1 MSKLIKLDKLKSGL
15 LKDAVVVI
23 GFFDGVHIGHK
34 KIIRLC
40 VEKAKKIKGTSVV
53 FTFDKPP
60 LNILKRGMHK
70 KLITSYADKIKL
82 IKELGVDFIVAAKF
96 DSTFSKIEP
105 EQFCREILIGKFNIK
120 DLFIGEDFK
129 FGNGASGDTNF
140 LRNFFSSLD
149 VIVNVIPILR
159 IEGIPVTSTT
169 IRKFYDEGRVEKI
182 ITFLGRLPSITGIVL
197 RGDGRG
203 RTLGFPT
210 ANIDV
215 FEEFATPNDGVYL
228 GYVNILDKKFK
239 NAGLPSIINIG
250 SNPTF
255 KGKKKWIES
264 HIINFNE
271 EIYGYNIKISFLKKL
286 RDEIS
291 FQNKEELVNQ
301 IKKDMD
307 FAKNYDFNNIVT

>member
-1 MSKLIKLDKLKSGL
+1 MGKLIKLEKLKSGS
-15 LKDAVVVI
+15 LKDTVMVI

-40 VEKAKKIKGTSVV
+40 VEKAKEIKGTSVV

-60 LNILKRGMHK
+60 LNILKGDMYK

-82 IKELGVDFIVAAKF
+82 INELGVDFIVEAKF

-105 EQFCREILIGKFNIK
+105 EQFCREILIEKFNIK

-129 FGNGASGDTNF
+129 FGTNASGDTGF
-140 LRNFFSSLD
+140 LRNFFKSYD
-149 VIVNVIPILR
+149 VNINIVPILK
-159 IEGIPVTSTT
+159 IDGVMVTSTA
-169 IRKFYDEGRVEKI
+169 IRKFYNEGRIEKI
-182 ITFLGRLPSITGIVL
+182 ITFLGRFPSITGIVL
-197 RGDGRG
+197 RGEGRG
-203 RTLGFPT
+203 RALGFPT

-215 FEEFATPNDGVYL
+215 FEEFVTPNDGVYL
-228 GYVNILDKKFK
+228 GFVKILNKKYK
-239 NAGLPSIINIG
+239 NAGFPSIMNIG

-255 KGKKKWIES
+255 KGKRKWIES

-271 EIYGYNIKISFLKKL
+271 EIYGYKIKVSFLKKL

-291 FQNKEELVNQ
+291 FQSKEELINQ
-301 IKKDMD
+301 IKKDID
-307 FAKNYDFNNIVT
+307 FAKTYNFDNIAT

>member
-1 MSKLIKLDKLKSGL
+1 LSKLIKLEKLKNGS
-15 LKDAVVVI
+15 LKDVVAVI

-40 VEKAKKIKGTSVV
+40 VERAEKIKGTSVV

-60 LNILKRGMHK
+60 LNILKRSVYK

-82 IKELGVDFIVAAKF
+82 IKELGVNFIVSAKF
-96 DSTFSKIEP
+96 DSDFSKIEP
-105 EQFCREILIGKFNIK
+105 EQFCSEILIDKLNIK

-129 FGNGASGDTNF
+129 FGSNASGNTSF
-140 LRNFFSSLD
+140 LKNFF
-149 VIVNVIPILR
+149 ITRNVNVNVVPILR
-159 IEGIPVTSTT
+159 IGDIPVTSTN
-169 IRKFYDEGRVEKI
+169 IRKFYSEGRIEKI
-182 ITFLGRLPSITGIVL
+182 ITFLGRLPSITGVVL
-197 RGDGRG
+197 YGNKRGKAM
-203 RTLGFPT
+203 GFPT

-215 FEEFATPNDGVYL
+215 FEKFVTPNDGVYL
-228 GYVNILDKKFK
+228 GFVNILDKKFA
-239 NAGLPSIINIG
+239 NVGLPSIINIG

-255 KGKKKWIES
+255 KEKKKWVES

-271 EIYGYNIKISFLKKL
+271 EIYGCNIKVSFLKKL

-291 FQNKEELVNQ
+291 FKNKDELVNQ

-307 FAKNYDFNNIVT
+307 FAKKYDFNNIVT

>member
-1 MSKLIKLDKLKSGL
+1 MSKLINLDKLKSGL

-70 KLITSYADKIKL
+70 KLITSYGDKIKL

-129 FGNGASGDTNF
+129 FGNRASGDTNF
-140 LRNFFSSLD
+140 LRNFFSFYD
-149 VIVNVIPILR
+149 VCVNIISILR

-169 IRKFYDEGRVEKI
+169 IRKFYSEGRVEKI
-182 ITFLGRLPSITGIVL
+182 ITFLGRLPSITGTVL
-197 RGDGRG
+197 HGDGRG
-203 RTLGFPT
+203 KALGFPT

-215 FEEFATPNDGVYL
+215 FEEFVTPNDGVYL
-228 GYVNILDKKFK
+228 GYVTILDKKFA
-239 NAGLPSIINIG
+239 NARLPSIMNIG

-255 KGKKKWIES
+255 KGKRKWIES

-271 EIYGYNIKISFLKKL
+271 EIYGCNIKVSFLKKL

-291 FQNKEELVNQ
+291 FQNKEKLVNQ